1 MKRRRAEER
10 RGEGER
16 GVRIFSN
23 NSNSARARFS
33 LFWKSKTRHEEIHF
47 RSLPVSFTRPR
58 RLLLFVDRPS
68 IASRSRDPI
77 RKRDCTRIISLRRE
91 RRVRTRA
98 RLEIRR
104 YTDTLYSTLF
114 ICVVRIRY
122 TWLIWTGELVYIGFV
137 EMYINNVLYSMNLIR
152 NKHVCYCSRTLK
164 IVGKNFI
171 FSVKSNSKL

>member
-10 RGEGER
+10 RREGER

-33 LFWKSKTRHEEIHF
+33 LFWKSKTRASATRKFTFVRCPF
-47 RSLPVSFTRPR
+47 RSHAHAAFFFSSIVP
-58 RLLLFVDRPS
+58 PS
-68 IASRSRDPI
+68 HLD
-77 RKRDCTRIISLRRE
+77 RKRDSTRIIPLRRE